1 MRFIGNR
8 WRKSLLFRVILT
20 TFVLSI
26 LLIGA
31 TGSALYFQIANGI
44 YKEKTNGS
52 VVEAQSLIQYSQEQL
67 YATEYIAKI
76 KVKDVIANIVRST
89 DQTLTSSPRDVVL
102 VGTPIKNGKNDLYN
116 SSSGGV
122 RVSGIPMNLRKK
134 VERSDKIKWSRDS
147 IVFNDGNKS
156 DAIIVGGRIAIPNQP
171 PYELYYVFLLSE
183 QETILSLVLSLFWFT
198 GVFLILLIGL
208 LSWYVCLL
216 YTSDAADE

>member
-67 YATEYIAKI
+67 YSTEYIAKI

-102 VGTPIKNGKNDLYN
+102 VGTPVKNQKMACQLLCSKSHPPTRGAIAGAAPKNM
-116 SSSGGV
+116 V
-122 RVSGIPMNLRKK
+122 
-134 VERSDKIKWSRDS
+134 
-147 IVFNDGNKS
+147 
-156 DAIIVGGRIAIPNQP
+156 
-171 PYELYYVFLLSE
+171 
-183 QETILSLVLSLFWFT
+183 T
-198 GVFLILLIGL
+198 
-208 LSWYVCLL
+208 
-216 YTSDAADE
+216 